1 MEYYF
6 VGLWLFGMGCQGF
19 RVYELKFWG
28 LELAGFGVLRGLGF
42 IGLKH
47 RVLGLSRFG
56 CKSCFEAIS
65 FRAWARNC
73 PDSVCSMINIGV

>member
-1 MEYYF
+1 MWGCGY
-6 VGLWLFGMGCQGF
+6 LGMGCQGF
-19 RVYELKFWG
+19 RVYELEFWG

-65 FRAWARNC
+65 FRPGPGTALTV
-73 PDSVCSMINIGV
+73 SVA